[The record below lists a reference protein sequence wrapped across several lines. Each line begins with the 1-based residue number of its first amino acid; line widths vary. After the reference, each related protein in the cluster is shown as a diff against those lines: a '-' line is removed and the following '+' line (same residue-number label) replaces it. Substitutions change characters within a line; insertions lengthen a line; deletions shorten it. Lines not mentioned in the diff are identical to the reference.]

1 MNIFPREALKGL
13 VKETGK
19 LFTKPMWNPE
29 DSIAEKREWSSR
41 NSAIHTSFT
50 QRNSGAASRGDTTED
65 GRVSG
70 SHPQD
75 GTPPLPIFD
84 YFCVVGLEDRPET
97 VEAVWEKSRRTEE
110 CTLYDSQVL
119 YSYPPDALPEDLQ
132 REIPS
137 YCFPIGTGAY
147 AVRRSGSEEG
157 VFAPADLG
165 EITDVVY
172 GQHYDLRSD
181 ASFVFQLQTTTADRP
196 TPEVL
201 FGVCFYRK
209 EFLHRRPK
217 MFRPDDC
224 GGGAGDELGGLNGIG
239 GGGEG
244 GGGSGNCIPERLV
257 ASGRCY
263 CLLSRV
269 PLFER
274 HFELL
279 RNILSFER
287 HHQIEE
293 YVVEVERGLWAG
305 TPACRVGMRVASK
318 PSEERSV
325 DCGDGDS
332 GGTSLC
338 YRKSVT
344 IVGEFSSS
352 DSDDGIGPAT
362 CRDHVSRSKP
372 HHERK
377 LTSLSDF
384 HTPEDTPSA
393 PLLAEDD
400 DSDMTPFFTAG
411 DRKDDKSRRTK
422 SLKTKRTIS
431 RLEYSRQRTDR
442 TTSDELDAVRKKLTL
457 LQLPDDDGDAVE
469 QDLHFFSDTQ
479 VDKRH
484 VENNGDG
491 NERDRPSETNNN
503 SMELGSWIEADDS
516 KRISLALEDT
526 AASKHAAGDA
536 SDGAT
541 KDLSSPL
548 SQAWYN
554 RHPLKL
560 LERYKGHD
568 YRTALADKAIAVSV
582 TNLINARGEPVSSMK
597 CNFMTDIDFLAAK
610 ELEKW
615 AICVLCR
622 ALSVENIVTYLTAVL
637 LERQIVV
644 FEANIAYLSAIVL
657 SLQPLL
663 APFTWQS
670 LLLPIVPVEKQD
682 LLEAP
687 VPFVIGML
695 TKTRD
700 IRAKCGGLVRVN
712 AYKDDV
718 KNASFPRIP
727 NVKALV
733 RSLAE
738 PHRKIRS
745 LGMQYGSDMHPI
757 YELSPEERREA
768 ASFAEK
774 VRSHLLGL
782 TSDLAFF
789 YVTNVGQSE
798 TEIGR
803 GASSVLLRDAFVE
816 SFDEGDREFV
826 DQWTQ
831 SQMFELYC
839 DWVTCN

>member
-1 MNIFPREALKGL
+1 MDLPQKALKGL

-19 LFTKPMWNPE
+19 LITGVKKPMWNPE

-41 NSAIHTSFT
+41 NSTFHSSFT
-50 QRNSGAASRGDTTED
+50 QRNCGGVSRGDTTED
-65 GRVSG
+65 GSVSG
-70 SHPQD
+70 SHSQS
-75 GTPPLPIFD
+75 GAPPLPIFD

-97 VEAVWEKSRRTEE
+97 VDVVWEKSRHTEE
-110 CTLYDSQVL
+110 CTLHDSKVL
-119 YSYPPDALPEDLQ
+119 HSYPPGALPEDLQ

-157 VFAPADLG
+157 AFAPTDVG

-196 TPEVL
+196 APELL

-217 MFRPDDC
+217 MFRPDDEI
-224 GGGAGDELGGLNGIG
+224 GGVGGLNRSG
-239 GGGEG
+239 GRGSGGF
-244 GGGSGNCIPERLV
+244 GNCIPERLV

-269 PLFER
+269 PMFER

-293 YVVEVERGLWAG
+293 YAMQVEEGLWAG
-305 TPACRVGMRVASK
+305 TPTSQGLREASK
-318 PSEERSV
+318 PSEELSADSR
-325 DCGDGDS
+325 DGAS
-332 GGTSLC
+332 GGPSLC
-338 YRKSVT
+338 HRKSVT
-344 IVGEFSSS
+344 IVGDFSSS
-352 DSDDGIGPAT
+352 ESESGDDTASAPVREHT
-362 CRDHVSRSKP
+362 SRSKP

-422 SLKTKRTIS
+422 SAMAKRTMS
-431 RLEYSRQRTDR
+431 RLEYSRQRKDR
-442 TTSDELDAVRKKLTL
+442 TTSDELDVVRKRLTMMQML
-457 LQLPDDDGDAVE
+457 DGGDAVE
-469 QDLHFFSDTQ
+469 QDLHFFSDTRL
-479 VDKRH
+479 D
-484 VENNGDG
+484 NYDN
-491 NERDRPSETNNN
+491 RDSEGGRQEHNRPSETNNN
-503 SMELGSWIEADDS
+503 STELGSWIEADDS
-516 KRISLALEDT
+516 KRISLVLEDT
-526 AASKHAAGDA
+526 AASKQPPADTR
-536 SDGAT
+536 DGAT
-541 KDLSSPL
+541 KDLASPL
-548 SQAWYN
+548 NQAWYN

-560 LERYKGHD
+560 LERYMGHD
-568 YRTALADKAIAVSV
+568 YRSALADKAIAVSV

-610 ELEKW
+610 ELEQW

-727 NVKALV
+727 NVKALI

-745 LGMQYGSDMHPI
+745 LGMQYGSDVHPI

-768 ASFAEK
+768 VSFAEK

-789 YVTNVGQSE
+789 YVTDVGQSE
-798 TEIGR
+798 TDIGR
-803 GASSVLLRDAFVE
+803 GASSVLLREAFVE
-816 SFDEGDREFV
+816 SFDECDREFV

>member
-1 MNIFPREALKGL
+1 MDFPQKALKGL
-13 VKETGK
+13 VKETGR
-19 LFTKPMWNPE
+19 LFSGVTKPVWNPE
-29 DSIAEKREWSSR
+29 DSIAEKREWNSR
-41 NSAIHTSFT
+41 NSAFSSFST
-50 QRNSGAASRGDTTED
+50 QRNSGGVSRADTSED
-65 GRVSG
+65 GTTSDSHTQSG
-70 SHPQD
+70 A
-75 GTPPLPIFD
+75 PPLPMFD

-97 VEAVWEKSRRTEE
+97 VEAVWEKSHSTEE
-110 CTLYDSQVL
+110 HTLHESKVL
-119 YSYPPDALPEDLQ
+119 YSFPPGGLPEDLQ

-147 AVRRSGSEEG
+147 AVRRLGLEG
-157 VFAPADLG
+157 VDGSSDDLG

-181 ASFVFQLQTTTADRP
+181 ASFVFQLQTSRVDRP
-196 TPEVL
+196 TPEIL

-217 MFRPDDC
+217 MFC
-224 GGGAGDELGGLNGIG
+224 TDERGRLASCVN
-239 GGGEG
+239 
-244 GGGSGNCIPERLV
+244 SGRQDCIPERLV

-269 PLFER
+269 PMFER

-293 YVVEVERGLWAG
+293 YAKQVDEGLWAATG
-305 TPACRVGMRVASK
+305 SQAKQSMGSYSSDDRGSSSQAVLTTPSFRHR
-318 PSEERSV
+318 R
-325 DCGDGDS
+325 
-332 GGTSLC
+332 
-338 YRKSVT
+338 SVT
-344 IVGEFSSS
+344 IVGDFSSS
-352 DSDDGIGPAT
+352 DSDDEASVAP
-362 CRDHVSRSKP
+362 SREQTRTKP

-377 LTSLSDF
+377 ATSLSDF

-393 PLLAEDD
+393 PLLEDEN
-400 DSDMTPFFTAG
+400 DMTPFFTAG
-411 DRKDDKSRRTK
+411 DRVDRKVDKARRTT
-422 SLKTKRTIS
+422 SAKTKRTMS
-431 RLEYSRQRTDR
+431 RVEYSRQRMDA
-442 TTSDELDAVRKKLTL
+442 TTASDLEAVRKNLSMMQVL
-457 LQLPDDDGDAVE
+457 DGDLVE
-469 QDLHFFSDTQ
+469 QDLHFFSD
-479 VDKRH
+479 K
-484 VENNGDG
+484 NNPSAAIHIEQLNNSTHRTDQL
-491 NERDRPSETNNN
+491 SETNNN
-503 SMELGSWIEADDS
+503 SLELGSWIEADGS
-516 KRISLALEDT
+516 ERLSLALEDT
-526 AASKHAAGDA
+526 AASRTIAAVD
-536 SDGAT
+536 
-541 KDLSSPL
+541 DLNDTSNDISSPIN
-548 SQAWYN
+548 QAWYN
-554 RHPLKL
+554 RHPLTL
-560 LERYKGHD
+560 LERYQAQD
-568 YRTALADKAIAVSV
+568 YRTALADKAIAISV
-582 TNLINARGEPVSSMK
+582 TNLINARGEPVSNMK

-610 ELEKW
+610 ELEQW

-712 AYKDDV
+712 AYKDDI
-718 KNASFPRIP
+718 KNAEFPRIP
-727 NVKALV
+727 NAKALV
-733 RSLAE
+733 RALEE

-745 LGMQYGSDMHPI
+745 LGMQYGSDSHPI

-768 ASFAEK
+768 ARLAEK

-789 YVTNVGQSE
+789 YVTDVGQSIE
-798 TEIGR
+798 SGTDVTGGR
-803 GASSVLLRDAFVE
+803 GASSVLLREAFVE
-816 SFDEGDREFV
+816 SFDECDQEFV

-839 DWVTCN
+839 DWVTYN

>member
-1 MNIFPREALKGL
+1 MDIPQKALKGL

-19 LFTKPMWNPE
+19 LFTGSNKPTWNPE

-41 NSAIHTSFT
+41 NSAFHSSFT
-50 QRNSGAASRGDTTED
+50 QRNSNTNSGGTSRGAEDGRTED
-65 GRVSG
+65 GSVSG
-70 SHPQD
+70 SHSQSVA
-75 GTPPLPIFD
+75 PPLPIFD
-84 YFCVVGLEDRPET
+84 YFCVVGLEDLPET
-97 VEAVWEKSRRTEE
+97 VEAVWGKGRRTEE
-110 CTLYDSQVL
+110 CTLYNSKVL
-119 YSYPPDALPEDLQ
+119 HSFPPAALPEDLL

-147 AVRRSGSEEG
+147 AVRRSGSDEG
-157 VFAPADLG
+157 GFAPTDLG

-196 TPEVL
+196 APEVL

-217 MFRPDDC
+217 MFRPSD
-224 GGGAGDELGGLNGIG
+224 GIG
-239 GGGEG
+239 EASGEG
-244 GGGSGNCIPERLV
+244 LENCIPERLV
-257 ASGRCY
+257 ASARCY

-269 PLFER
+269 PMFER

-293 YVVEVERGLWAG
+293 YANQVEEGLWTG
-305 TPACRVGMRVASK
+305 TPASEGLRAVSK
-318 PSEERSV
+318 PSEDLSADEQVGGSSV
-325 DCGDGDS
+325 PS
-332 GGTSLC
+332 IRH
-338 YRKSVT
+338 RKSVT
-344 IVGEFSSS
+344 IVGDFSSS
-352 DSDDGIGPAT
+352 ESDSEDDTALAPV
-362 CRDHVSRSKP
+362 RDHASRFKP

-384 HTPEDTPSA
+384 HTPEDTPEDTPTA

-400 DSDMTPFFTAG
+400 DSDLTPFFTAG
-411 DRKDDKSRRTK
+411 DRKDATSRHTK
-422 SLKTKRTIS
+422 SVKTKRTMS
-431 RLEYSRQRTDR
+431 RLEYSRQRKDR
-442 TTSDELDAVRKKLTL
+442 ATSDDLDAVRKRLSMMQML
-457 LQLPDDDGDAVE
+457 DSGDAVE
-469 QDLHFFSDTQ
+469 GDLHFFSDARA
-479 VDKRH
+479 DKF
-484 VENNGDG
+484 EGLDCKGGG
-491 NERDRPSETNNN
+491 NDHGRPSETNNY
-503 SMELGSWIEADDS
+503 STELGSWIEADDS

-526 AASKHAAGDA
+526 AASKHEAVDTL
-536 SDGAT
+536 DGPT
-541 KDLSSPL
+541 KQLTSPL
-548 SQAWYN
+548 NQAWYN

-560 LERYKGHD
+560 LEHYMDND

-610 ELEKW
+610 ELEQW
-615 AICVLCR
+615 AVCVLCR

-670 LLLPIVPVEKQD
+670 LLLPIVPIEKQD

-727 NVKALV
+727 NVKALI

-768 ASFAEK
+768 ASFTEK

-789 YVTNVGQSE
+789 YVTDVGQSDV
-798 TEIGR
+798 GR
-803 GASSVLLRDAFVE
+803 GASSVLLREAFVE
-816 SFDEGDREFV
+816 SFDEDDRDFV